1 MKKVDIKTIWDDE
14 FGEIDTKKS
23 GDFNIKM
30 TGNFDNWDSLS
41 KLDYLSDLENW
52 IQSLVNKIHKQS
64 GPKESFIH
72 SYIMG
77 TPKSSEQQEADKDPI
92 QYKKRQE
99 AAREIMSTLNQ
110 GGERFNNVIR
120 FPKNKKDE

>member
-1 MKKVDIKTIWDDE
+1 MKKVDIKTIWNDE
-14 FGEIDTKKS
+14 FGELDTKKS

-64 GPKESFIH
+64 SLKESFIH